1 MGKKLREK
9 ADKKR
14 AERNS
19 PIVSAPAEVNAET
32 RLEAPADIP
41 QQRYRP
47 LEKVEA
53 VSGMI
58 QTDDKPKN
66 TISTSAPLAPVVGQ
80 AVVKNDT
87 SAPVNAATK
96 PLTFSDMLE
105 AQRQNIVKD
114 KTDAVKMQKYYA
126 LTDALKALGQMGGAA
141 VGGAIGGGVLDSA
154 PSVPEYKESRG
165 YLDAVERARKADDR
179 LRALEEQDFNL
190 AYSKQQRDEERAY
203 NEKNRKEEREYQ
215 AEQNRLNREYQAEQ
229 ARITRE
235 WNKAVADGD
244 FARKAEL
251 EKELLSLKNRYAAAD
266 DQRSKDYLQK
276 QYDLYNPS
284 RPVMFADGTMAT
296 FSSQQLEDMLANFKG
311 KTIGGEKVTK
321 DNFADILRKHP
332 EEFADYFSM
341 IGITASKPTLKANVT
356 VAPKGQT
363 PAPTG
368 NHSFPTHISQ
378 IPEGYVVGS
387 KRATGVPVNPNL
399 KTTEKEEIEGVEW
412 L

>member
-9 ADKKR
+9 ANEQREKR
-14 AERNS
+14 NKPVLGGVTTFADELKSPEKMADERRTTV
-19 PIVSAPAEVNAET
+19 P
-32 RLEAPADIP
+32 
-41 QQRYRP
+41 
-47 LEKVEA
+47 KVEA
-53 VSGMI
+53 VTPFV
-58 QTDDKPKN
+58 QTDGKPSS
-66 TISTSAPLAPVVGQ
+66 TISQSAPLAPVVGQ

-165 YLDAVERARKADDR
+165 YLDAVERARKANDR
-179 LRALEEQDFNL
+179 LRALDEQGFNL

-203 NEKNRKEEREYQ
+203 NEKTRAEERAYQ
-215 AEQNRLNREYQAEQ
+215 AEQNKLNREYQAEQ

-251 EKELLSLKNRYAAAD
+251 EKELLALKDGYAAAD
-266 DQRSKDYLQK
+266 DARSRDYLQK
-276 QYDLYNPS
+276 QYDLYNKPQ
-284 RPVMFADGTMAT
+284 PVRFSDGTIAYLT
-296 FSSQQLEDMLANFKG
+296 SDQLTTMFDNYE
-311 KTIGGEKVTK
+311 GEKVGGVEITK
-321 DNFADILRKHP
+321 DNFGKILRKNP
-332 EEFADYFSM
+332 AEFADYLKM
-341 IGITASKPTLKANVT
+341 IGATANPMGYTRTVTPKDSEQGVATKKNKPVK
-356 VAPKGQT
+356 
-363 PAPTG
+363 
-368 NHSFPTHISQ
+368 SQ
-378 IPEGYVVGS
+378 SRNEFS
-387 KRATGVPVNPNL
+387 
-399 KTTEKEEIEGVEW
+399 EEDWRKDFENAFGHLEM
-412 L
+412 